1 MIARHLVSTLCVLLL
16 VAEPVSAQT
25 MTVEQA
31 REEGKA
37 MALEKRND
45 SSIVPS
51 TDAQAKAVPGYS
63 GTDQPQSTYFDD
75 PDRLVSDAQ
84 AMKSGNESY
93 RLSTDADHIR
103 PTFSNADILATTN
116 RATTVENDPTTYLDD
131 VAISSG
137 SGACTPLPPPTS
149 GTGYYEATCNQ
160 GTKIEDQPRSC
171 AITMVPETTTTDAY
185 KFFVVPNGAY
195 GTPFARYDA
204 MAPHLAAG
212 TCKPTGIAMQAC
224 AAHVIYGVSTNKF
237 CDDYYATEYVCSENL
252 TDLSLLPSPITG
264 QGWHAKTTE
273 AKVTVKRVDGCTGLA
288 GDTMCSADPA
298 GEVCTEGLETRIIE
312 GVPVTQ
318 PCWAWK
324 RDFSCKVM
332 TAGNDCGDLEANSA
346 CTYVRDDC
354 LDDPQDGPCKV
365 TEKVYRCPTPASKVP
380 TDKQYICGDDVYCV
394 NGDCEPIVR
403 EASTEFR
410 DALVGLHALDQA
422 GKEFDENNFR
432 VFTGTRETCHKPVFG
447 LINCCA
453 GKVSGAVPVAAG
465 AAALAGGPAAI
476 AAFATPFLV
485 LFACSQDE
493 MKLDIKDRMGL
504 CHNLG
509 TYCSSSFLGICSTKR
524 TAYCCF
530 ESKLSRI
537 LQEQGRPQL
546 GKPWGSAKKEQCQG
560 FTVDEFA
567 RLDLSVMD
575 FTDVYADFMDAAKLP
590 DEVQT
595 MSDIQAKIQ
604 SYYDL
609 HGK

>member
-1 MIARHLVSTLCVLLL
+1 MIARRLVSTLCVLLL

-212 TCKPTGIAMQAC
+212 TCKPTGIVMQAC

-264 QGWHAKTTE
+264 QGWHA
-273 AKVTVKRVDGCTGLA
+273 R
-288 GDTMCSADPA
+288 
-298 GEVCTEGLETRIIE
+298 
-312 GVPVTQ
+312 
-318 PCWAWK
+318 
-324 RDFSCKVM
+324 
-332 TAGNDCGDLEANSA
+332 
-346 CTYVRDDC
+346 
-354 LDDPQDGPCKV
+354 
-365 TEKVYRCPTPASKVP
+365 
-380 TDKQYICGDDVYCV
+380 
-394 NGDCEPIVR
+394 
-403 EASTEFR
+403 
-410 DALVGLHALDQA
+410 
-422 GKEFDENNFR
+422 
-432 VFTGTRETCHKPVFG
+432 
-447 LINCCA
+447 
-453 GKVSGAVPVAAG
+453 
-465 AAALAGGPAAI
+465 
-476 AAFATPFLV
+476 
-485 LFACSQDE
+485 
-493 MKLDIKDRMGL
+493 
-504 CHNLG
+504 
-509 TYCSSSFLGICSTKR
+509 
-524 TAYCCF
+524 
-530 ESKLSRI
+530 
-537 LQEQGRPQL
+537 
-546 GKPWGSAKKEQCQG
+546 
-560 FTVDEFA
+560 
-567 RLDLSVMD
+567 
-575 FTDVYADFMDAAKLP
+575 
-590 DEVQT
+590 
-595 MSDIQAKIQ
+595 
-604 SYYDL
+604 
-609 HGK
+609 